1 MTGVGMLDDS
11 GDDGDDIVMGDCG
24 DNSVD
29 VLHTITLTKLRQ

>member
-1 MTGVGMLDDS
+1 MSGVGMLDDS
-11 GDDGDDIVMGDCG
+11 GDDIVMGDCG

>member
-11 GDDGDDIVMGDCG
+11 GDDIVMADCGG

>member
-1 MTGVGMLDDS
+1 MTGVGMSDDS
-11 GDDGDDIVMGDCG
+11 GGSGNDGDCGG